1 MTTAKVWYPWVRAT
15 PPKRPIHPQTVSSV
29 LTNTCPFIILLL
41 FHGTGPAQLGHQ
53 ADEHPPKVQGF
64 AQYVAKTIMT

>member
-1 MTTAKVWYPWVRAT
+1 MTTAKVRYPWVRAT

-41 FHGTGPAQLGHQ
+41 LFHGGGLQLGHQ
-53 ADEHPPKVQGF
+53 PASIPKVQG
-64 AQYVAKTIMT
+64 VHDTVL